1 MNWQGWA
8 QIAVFAALITA
19 PVKPLG
25 GYIMHNVDGGGRVQ
39 RVFASLERGL
49 YRLSSTDPQEEQ
61 SWSGAQKNVRPPD
74 R

>member
-8 QIAVFAALITA
+8 QIDVFAALITA

-49 YRLSSTDPQEEQ
+49 YRLAGIDPTEEQ
-61 SWSGAQKNVRPPD
+61 SWRGADQHVRPHD